1 MCDMDLDCQSIFME
15 INDAFMD
22 QNQSIEYAVD
32 FTEGLDLNL
41 DCFFRESLKLTSA
54 NSENCRDSN
63 YKLRRYLD
71 KLLIMKLKKKVHH
84 KRIT

>member
-1 MCDMDLDCQSIFME
+1 ME
-15 INDAFMD
+15 INDAFID

-32 FTEGLDLNL
+32 FTEGLNLDL
-41 DCFFRESLKLTSA
+41 DCFFREPLKLTRS
-54 NSENCRDSN
+54 NSESCRDNN
-63 YKLRRYLD
+63 YKLKRYFD